1 MRAGIP
7 RHAEPNPARSAGS
20 ALESFTGQA
29 GSLVARSVGMF
40 LTVHQQK
47 AEPAA
52 HSAAYMAPVPFGF
65 DASSPSCARS
75 GQGPIAPSAC
85 GVRRPNA
92 NPDHRD
98 GAAPAAAAR
107 AARVRRRGKEARVQ
121 EAHTRMTTEHRSA
134 RRRIR
139 QRRSIASVTA
149 SFDMAHRGLLKL
161 VRRTPTTHAWAQG
174 AVSWFT
180 VSPRLPMP

>member
-1 MRAGIP
+1 M
-7 RHAEPNPARSAGS
+7 
-20 ALESFTGQA
+20 
-29 GSLVARSVGMF
+29 VARSVGMF

-52 HSAAYMAPVPFGF
+52 AYMAAVPFGF
-65 DASSPSCARS
+65 DASSPSCVRS
-75 GQGPIAPSAC
+75 VQGPIAPSAC

-149 SFDMAHRGLLKL
+149 SVDMAHRGLLKL
-161 VRRTPTTHAWAQG
+161 VRRTPTTHAWGCRSEPHSEIGVLQLRSRRESAM
-174 AVSWFT
+174 ALAASNPELRVDFDAEED
-180 VSPRLPMP
+180 VL

>member
-1 MRAGIP
+1 
-7 RHAEPNPARSAGS
+7 
-20 ALESFTGQA
+20 
-29 GSLVARSVGMF
+29 LVARSVGMF

-52 HSAAYMAPVPFGF
+52 AYMAAVPFGF
-65 DASSPSCARS
+65 DASSPSCVRS
-75 GQGPIAPSAC
+75 VQGPIAPSAC

-121 EAHTRMTTEHRSA
+121 EAHTTHDDRAPISAAPNTPKTLDRIGHRL
-134 RRRIR
+134 R
-139 QRRSIASVTA
+139 
-149 SFDMAHRGLLKL
+149 
-161 VRRTPTTHAWAQG
+161 
-174 AVSWFT
+174 
-180 VSPRLPMP
+180 